1 MMRPLSRFLKRLGL
15 DQRGVSAVEFAFIAP
30 VMILFYFGM
39 VETCQ
44 IMMAERRTVRA
55 ASAIAD
61 LVAQAPGQITVTGTG
76 GINDIFEIADTLMTP
91 FVTGTDLKVCLL
103 SIVSDNNNVKTV
115 DWRQVKNA
123 AACPAD
129 GATVTDVPAGLMSA
143 NQSLVMARVTYSYSG
158 AANKVIKVNPSFTR
172 TFYLRPR
179 RSFKIE
185 CSTC

>member
-1 MMRPLSRFLKRLGL
+1 MTAPLTRFFRRLKR

-44 IMMAERRTVRA
+44 VMMAERRTVRA
-55 ASAIAD
+55 ASAIGD
-61 LVAQAPGQITVTGTG
+61 LVAQAPGQISVSGAG
-76 GINDIFEIADTLMTP
+76 GINDIFAIADTLMSP
-91 FVTGTDLKVCLL
+91 FATGTDLKICLV
-103 SIVSDNNNVKTV
+103 SIVSNGSNVKTV
-115 DWRQVKNA
+115 DWRRVKNGA
-123 AACPAD
+123 TCPAV
-129 GATVTDVPAGLMSA
+129 GATLTDVPSGLMSA
-143 NQSLVMARVTYSYSG
+143 NQSLIMARVTYSYSG
-158 AANKVIKVNPSFTR
+158 AANKVIQVNPSFTR